1 MTWRYREIE
10 VEDGDVLD
18 PRDWNENVE
27 PYANEING
35 FLDRDNLNEGQVG
48 MGAEIAWNKDVGP
61 IYAVEYVSCPI
72 RLAPWRYNQFATSAQ
87 NALLPTDPDHWT
99 QTLDKETQAW
109 QVVQSVEVS
118 IPTTSD
124 ELFIIEAGFQ
134 LQHDIYKEVDIDNTK
149 PATSRYF
156 NDHLSVRA
164 MLTVGGFQV
173 AEAGPIPGVFTKMGV
188 VLMGVLPVSAGSH
201 DVKMFVKL
209 ERAAKGIS
217 DKWRDA
223 TNVTIE
229 ERNLMVLR
237 RMR

>member
-61 IYAVEYVSCPI
+61 IYAVEYVKVPDPL
-72 RLAPWRYNQFATSAQ
+72 RDNQFATSTQ
-87 NALLPTDPDHWT
+87 NTFLRNDIDHWT
-99 QTLDKETQAW
+99 QTLDKETQSW

-118 IPTTSD
+118 IPTTTD

-134 LQHDIYKEVDIDNTK
+134 LQHDIYKEVDYFSNK
-149 PATSRYF
+149 SQTSRYF

-164 MLTVGGFQV
+164 MLTVDGFQV
-173 AEAGPIPGVFTKMGV
+173 AEAGPIPGVFTKIGV
-188 VLMGVLPVSAGSH
+188 TLMGVLPVSAGSH

>member
-1 MTWRYREIE
+1 MAWRYREIE
-10 VEDGDVLD
+10 IEDGDVLD

-35 FLDRDNLNEGQVG
+35 FLDRDNLNEGQVA

-61 IYAVEYVSCPI
+61 IYAVEYVKCPD
-72 RLAPWRYNQFATSAQ
+72 RDRRNQFASDPQ
-87 NALLPTDPDHWT
+87 NLLLGTDPNHWS
-99 QTLDKETQAW
+99 QTLDTDTQSW

-134 LQHDIYKEVDIDNTK
+134 LQHDIYKEVDKFSTK
-149 PATSRYF
+149 TATSRYF
-156 NDHLSVRA
+156 NDHLFVRA
-164 MLTVGGFQV
+164 MVTVDGFQV
-173 AEAGPIPGVFTKMGV
+173 AEAGPIPGVFTKIGV

-209 ERAAKGIS
+209 ERAAKGVQS
-217 DKWRDA
+217 KWRNA
-223 TNVTIE
+223 TAVTIE